1 MDASPDT
8 EAVQV
13 EIMGTQLRVR
23 VPPEQVQDVQRAAQF
38 VRDYVGELR
47 DRSDTPER
55 AAMRVALQM
64 AFDWLTTERALA
76 HRLDDL
82 KHAFSENIDTPA

>member
-1 MDASPDT
+1 MDATPET

-23 VPPEQVQDVQRAAQF
+23 VPPEQVQDVHRAAQF
-38 VRDYVGELR
+38 VRDYVSKLR

-55 AAMRVALQM
+55 AVMRVALQI
-64 AFDWLTTERALA
+64 AFEWLGTERVLT

-82 KHAFSENIDTPA
+82 KHAFGENLDMPE